1 MNLFFFQFF
10 KTLDYAP
17 RSASKLYD
25 AVKCVASASDLRKFD
40 DRINKL
46 NGYIVRDIGSDALA
60 QVSVLDQPVPG
71 SGSVWTSEKS
81 ERAVKQR
88 TSEKRREE

>member
-1 MNLFFFQFF
+1 M
-10 KTLDYAP
+10 DYAP

-46 NGYIVRDIGSDALA
+46 NGHIVRDIGSDALA
-60 QVSVLDQPVPG
+60 QVSVLD
-71 SGSVWTSEKS
+71 
-81 ERAVKQR
+81 
-88 TSEKRREE
+88 